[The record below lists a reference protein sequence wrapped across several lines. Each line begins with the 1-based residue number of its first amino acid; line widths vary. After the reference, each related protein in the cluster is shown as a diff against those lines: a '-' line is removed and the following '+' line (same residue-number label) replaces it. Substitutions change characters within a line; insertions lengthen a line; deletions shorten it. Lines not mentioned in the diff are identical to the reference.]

1 MKKSILKAAS
11 LTVALTLIATASVIT
26 ATVKDIPTQEI
37 NARPATVEAVKEEV
51 KEDVRENTILGAI
64 EEKVKEEAARVA
76 EVKETTEAKAEPEVK
91 TANKAPVARLA
102 VKSNTEE
109 APASE
114 AAPIPVKVVKETE
127 PSVEKTEIPVNN
139 KEDDIPVVQSEEEL
153 AAVWNISATASDNV
167 VMEFYAENPSDVNT
181 KTGYV
186 IISGEG
192 AMEEAVYRHFMTIEK
207 YLSTVKAAFE
217 EYYGEEV
224 DLVYD
229 EGIDDIFE
237 LDATIE
243 FYSHKTGEELY
254 ITEEICQALTPDAFL
269 GYSPKAIIIEEGITN
284 VSDNA
289 FVFCTDVE
297 TVILPSTVKTIGISA
312 FEYCYSLESIV
323 IPENA
328 KIKAGAFAYCR
339 SLKAIQLVSD
349 NYYLNG
355 GIAVCADGEN
365 TDVRDLS
372 DNEISAL
379 VNYWG

>member
-11 LTVALTLIATASVIT
+11 LTVALTLIATASVAT
-26 ATVKDIPTQEI
+26 ATIKDIPAQEI
-37 NARPATVEAVKEEV
+37 NARPATVEEVQEEV
-51 KEDVRENTILGAI
+51 REDVKGYTILGAI
-64 EEKVKEEAARVA
+64 EEKVKEEATARVA
-76 EVKETTEAKAEPEVK
+76 EVKATAEAKAEPEIK
-91 TANKAPVARLA
+91 TENKTPIARLA
-102 VKSNTEE
+102 VKNNTEE
-109 APASE
+109 APTLE
-114 AAPIPVKVVKETE
+114 TAPIPVKAVKETE
-127 PSVEKTEIPVNN
+127 PPVEGTEIPV
-139 KEDDIPVVQSEEEL
+139 VQDEEEL

-243 FYSHKTGEELY
+243 FYSHETGEELY
-254 ITEEICQALTPDAFL
+254 LTEEICQALTPDAFL

-349 NYYLNG
+349 NYYLSG

>member
-1 MKKSILKAAS
+1 MKKTILKAVS

-26 ATVKDIPTQEI
+26 ASVKDIPVQEI
-37 NARPATVEAVKEEV
+37 NARPAVVEEEKEEV
-51 KEDVRENTILGAI
+51 RGNTILGAI
-64 EEKVKEEAARVA
+64 EEKVREEAAARIA
-76 EVKETTEAKAEPEVK
+76 EARETAEPK
-91 TANKAPVARLA
+91 TESEARPANTAPIARLA
-102 VKSNTEE
+102 VKNNTETD
-109 APASE
+109 PISE
-114 AAPIPVKVVKETE
+114 TAPIPVKVVKETE
-127 PSVEKTEIPVNN
+127 PPVEKT
-139 KEDDIPVVQSEEEL
+139 DIPVVQNEEKL
-153 AAVWNISATASDNV
+153 VAVWNISATDSDHV

-181 KTGYV
+181 QTGYV

-192 AMEEAVYRHFMTIEK
+192 AMEEAVYRHFMTTEK
-207 YLSTVKAAFE
+207 YLSSVKALFE
-217 EYYGEEV
+217 EYYGEKV

-243 FYSHKTGEELY
+243 FYAHETGEELY

-269 GYSPKAIIIEEGITN
+269 GYSPKAIIIAEGITN
-284 VSDNA
+284 VSDCA

-297 TVILPSTVKTIGISA
+297 TVILPSTVETIGVSA
-312 FEYCYSLESIV
+312 FEYCYSLASIV

-365 TDVRDLS
+365 TDVRDMS
-372 DNEISAL
+372 AEEISAL
-379 VNYWG
+379 VNYWS

>member
-37 NARPATVEAVKEEV
+37 NARPAIVEAVKEDV
-51 KEDVRENTILGAI
+51 KEDVKENTILGAI

-76 EVKETTEAKAEPEVK
+76 ETKSAPEAKAEPEVK

-102 VKSNTEE
+102 VKNNTEE
-109 APASE
+109 SPSPE
-114 AAPIPVKVVKETE
+114 TAPIPVKAVKETE
-127 PSVEKTEIPVNN
+127 PPVEKTEIPV
-139 KEDDIPVVQSEEEL
+139 VQDEEEL

-167 VMEFYAENPSDVNT
+167 VMEFYAENSADANT

-207 YLSTVKAAFE
+207 YLSSVKAAFE
-217 EYYGEEV
+217 EHYGEEV

-237 LDATIE
+237 LDATIR
-243 FYSHKTGEELY
+243 FYSHETGKELY
-254 ITEEICQALTPDAFL
+254 ITDEICQALTPDAFL

-284 VSDNA
+284 VSDSA
-289 FVFCTDVE
+289 FVFCTDLE
-297 TVILPSTVKTIGISA
+297 TVLLPSTVKTIGISA

-328 KIKAGAFAYCR
+328 KIKAGAFAYCN
-339 SLKAIQLVSD
+339 SLKAIQLVND
-349 NYYLNG
+349 NYYLSG

-372 DNEISAL
+372 DKEISAL

>member
-1 MKKSILKAAS
+1 MKKTILKAAS
-11 LTVALTLIATASVIT
+11 LTVALTLIVTASIVT
-26 ATVKDIPTQEI
+26 AKVKDIPAQEI
-37 NARPATVEAVKEEV
+37 NARPAIVEAVKEDV
-51 KEDVRENTILGAI
+51 KEDVKENTILAAI
-64 EEKVKEEAARVA
+64 EENVKEEATARVA
-76 EVKETTEAKAEPEVK
+76 EVKATAEAKAEPEIK
-91 TANKAPVARLA
+91 TENKTPIARLA
-102 VKSNTEE
+102 VQNNTEE
-109 APASE
+109 TPAPKT
-114 AAPIPVKVVKETE
+114 APIPVKAVKETE
-127 PSVEKTEIPVNN
+127 PPVEET
-139 KEDDIPVVQSEEEL
+139 DIPAIQNEEAEP
-153 AAVWNISATASDNV
+153 AAVWNISATAADNV

-207 YLSTVKAAFE
+207 YLSSVKTVFE
-217 EYYGEEV
+217 EHYGEEI

-237 LDATIE
+237 LDATIR
-243 FYSHKTGEELY
+243 FYSHATGKELY
-254 ITEEICQALTPDAFL
+254 ITEEICEVLTPDIFL
-269 GYSPKAIIIEEGITN
+269 EYSPKAIIIEEGITN
-284 VSDNA
+284 VSDSA

-297 TVILPSTVKTIGISA
+297 TVFLPSTVKTIGISA

-339 SLKAIQLVSD
+339 SLKVIQFVND
-349 NYYLNG
+349 NYYFSG

-365 TDVRDLS
+365 TDVKDLS
-372 DNEISAL
+372 AEEISAL

>member
-1 MKKSILKAAS
+1 MKKTILKAAS
-11 LTVALTLIATASVIT
+11 LTLALTLIATASVIT
-26 ATVKDIPTQEI
+26 ASVKDIPTQEI
-37 NARPATVEAVKEEV
+37 NARPAVVEEV
-51 KEDVRENTILGAI
+51 KEEVRENTILAAI
-64 EEKVKEEAARVA
+64 EEKVREEATARVA
-76 EVKETTEAKAEPEVK
+76 EVKAKTEAKAELETK
-91 TANKAPVARLA
+91 IENQAPIARLA
-102 VKSNTEE
+102 VKNNTEE
-109 APASE
+109 AAAPK
-114 AAPIPVKVVKETE
+114 AAPIPVKVVKETGT
-127 PSVEKTEIPVNN
+127 PVEEV
-139 KEDDIPVVQSEEEL
+139 DIPIVQNEEEL
-153 AAVWNISATASDNV
+153 VAVWNISATASDNV
-167 VMEFYAENPSDVNT
+167 VMEFYAENSADVNT
-181 KTGYV
+181 QTGYV

-207 YLSTVKAAFE
+207 YLSSVKALFE

-229 EGIDDIFE
+229 KGIDDIFE

-243 FYSHKTGEELY
+243 FYSHETGEELY

-284 VSDNA
+284 VSDCA

-297 TVILPSTVKTIGISA
+297 TVLLPSTVETIGISA

-339 SLKAIQLVSD
+339 SLKAIQFVND
-349 NYYLNG
+349 NYYRGG
-355 GIAVCADGEN
+355 GIAVCADGET
-365 TDVRDLS
+365 TDVRDMS
-372 DNEISAL
+372 AEEINAL